1 MFTRIQK
8 IYNQY
13 WLDIG
18 VVLLVALL
26 LGSGLLLIKISKEGK
41 QPIEITGTEE
51 NQADQ
56 KVKAAVEDREAVD
69 ESEKQNGLVNINT
82 ASQSELESLPGIGEK
97 TAEKIIDYR
106 EENGDFKTKEDLK
119 NVSGIGD
126 AKYSEIEDLIT
137 VE

>member
-1 MFTRIQK
+1 MKQIQN
-8 IYNQY
+8 IYEKY

-18 VVLLVALL
+18 AF
-26 LGSGLLLIKISKEGK
+26 LLIAFLAGGGLFLMKISREEKA
-41 QPIEITGTEE
+41 PIEIVETTEVE
-51 NQADQ
+51 GVRAANDDKDKEE
-56 KVKAAVEDREAVD
+56 KV
-69 ESEKQNGLVNINT
+69 LNINT
-82 ASQSELESLPGIGEK
+82 ATQDELEALPGIGEK

-106 EENGDFKTKEDLK
+106 EENGDFTSKDDLK

>member
-41 QPIEITGTEE
+41 RPIEIIGTEE

-82 ASQSELESLPGIGEK
+82 ASQSELEGLPGIGEK